1 MRDTLQMEDR
11 TILTE
16 LTKTLEPMLNARRV
30 SCINEF
36 EKKYIDEVA
45 TIQKRNVEM
54 EMEIPKLKKRLYVLR
69 RAKMRRTL
77 IRLAAPRSAT
87 PRRAV
92 YHAPPALEPLVNHN
106 HLPRHSQSRWGHRAC
121 GDGRG

>member
-16 LTKTLEPMLNARRV
+16 LTKTLEPMLNSRRV
-30 SCINEF
+30 SCISEF

-54 EMEIPKLKKRLYVLR
+54 EMEVPKLKKRLYVLR
-69 RAKMRRTL
+69 RA
-77 IRLAAPRSAT
+77 
-87 PRRAV
+87 
-92 YHAPPALEPLVNHN
+92 
-106 HLPRHSQSRWGHRAC
+106 
-121 GDGRG
+121 